1 MQKLESSHKDDWKA
15 RYKILYSAGGQRKR
29 SEESRRISFLGSESG
44 SAMLLKL
51 AQRDQIDQIN
61 RNCGQTS
68 FMQQKRRY
76 SDYGNKSSI
85 DDTEFLSMVCAHHR
99 ELADEVCAVP
109 ELAAGKMDIASQECC
124 SFGASVRSLRSMSR
138 SRVSRMSTRR
148 DMDIPS
154 ILAFSAAATPPKEHL
169 SHPLF
174 EKIETQQPSTPR
186 WSIRKSVCPVCSQKW
201 RDRSS
206 IFKIKNS
213 GLKKNSSHNNLPS
226 IIAPARLRSSIN
238 MGYKLPNIPT
248 TVEESSS
255 TLKCRT
261 RSMNASW
268 QLTRA
273 RRIRL
278 PKPQMQCLSK
288 TGPPCNNAFTELD
301 SRINKFMKDDF

>member
-76 SDYGNKSSI
+76 SDYGNKS
-85 DDTEFLSMVCAHHR
+85 
-99 ELADEVCAVP
+99 
-109 ELAAGKMDIASQECC
+109 ASQECC